1 MQYYRYLN
9 LLKRTNNF
17 CKDVNVYKQV
27 TDHDFEDLA
36 IVGWIFE
43 VESLKVKLEDGKEQQ
58 CMVPVVYSNI
68 KDPFRNYQDTTSKPY
83 NNLLSSSSNNP
94 AKQSTD
100 PSSKPQP
107 TL

>member
-1 MQYYRYLN
+1 M
-9 LLKRTNNF
+9 
-17 CKDVNVYKQV
+17 YKQV

-43 VESLKVKLEDGKEQQ
+43 VESLKVKFEEGKEQQ

-68 KDPFRNYQDTTSKPY
+68 KDPFRNHQDTTNKPY
-83 NNLLSSSSNNP
+83 NNLLSSSNNN
-94 AKQSTD
+94 AVKQPSD

-107 TL
+107 SL

>member
-17 CKDVNVYKQV
+17 CKDANVYKQV

-83 NNLLSSSSNNP
+83 NNFLSSSSNNP
-94 AKQSTD
+94 AKQPSD